1 MATVKLTKT
10 RVDAL
15 KAGDTPAYLW
25 DAELKGFGLRCTPGG
40 VKAYIVQY
48 RAGGGGRNAPKRR
61 ITIGKHGSPWTADT
75 ARAEAKRILGIVA
88 HGGDPA
94 AERQVA
100 RKAETISELIDL
112 YLAEGCAHKKP
123 LTLIAD
129 RGRFEHHIR
138 PALGKR
144 KVADVTRADIERLMA
159 DVIAG
164 RTVKPNKGPRRPGSL
179 PRGGKGVAAQVVT
192 LVGTLL
198 AFAANRRIRTDNPAH
213 GIDKP
218 KARKMERFLTSEEIA
233 RLGTALGAEE
243 KSTGNPFPATAI
255 RLLLLTGARRSEII
269 GLRWAWVDLERGAL
283 FLPDSKSGAKTIHL
297 NAPAATVL
305 GSLPHV
311 EGNPF
316 VFPGERAEQ
325 VTSGI
330 DKVWARVRSA
340 AKLEGVRLHD
350 LRHSAAS
357 IGAAKGASLLLIGKV
372 LGHRQATTTERY
384 SHLTADPVRATAEL
398 IGSHVADALGLHGS
412 PGTGADAEVLPLRK
426 A

>member
-1 MATVKLTKT
+1 MATVKLTKA

-15 KAGDTPAYLW
+15 KASGVPVYLW
-25 DAELKGFGLRCTPGG
+25 DEELKGFGLRCTPSG

-48 RAGGGGRNAPKRR
+48 RVGEGGRSAPKQR

-75 ARAEAKRILGIVA
+75 ARSEAKRLLGFVA

-94 AERQVA
+94 AKRQAA

-123 LTLIAD
+123 RTIAAD

-138 PALGKR
+138 PVLGRR
-144 KVADVTRADIERLMA
+144 KVADITRADIERLMT

-164 RTVKPNKGPRRPGSL
+164 RTVKPIEGPRRPGSV
-179 PRGGKGVAAQVVT
+179 PSGGKGVAAQVVT
-192 LVGTLL
+192 LMSTVI
-198 AFAANRRIRTDNPAH
+198 AFAVKRGFRPDNPAH

-218 KARKMERFLTSEEIA
+218 KIRKMERFLTSEEII
-233 RLGTALGAEE
+233 RLGAALAAEE
-243 KSTGNPFPATAI
+243 NATGNPFPAAAI
-255 RLLLLTGARRSEII
+255 RLLLLTGARRSEIV
-269 GLRWAWVDLERGAL
+269 GLRWAWVDFERAAL

-297 NAPAATVL
+297 SAPAAAL
-305 GSLPHV
+305 LAGLPRLD
-311 EGNPF
+311 GNPF
-316 VFPGERAEQ
+316 VFPGARAEQ

-330 DKVWARVRSA
+330 DKVWFRVRA
-340 AKLEGVRLHD
+340 AAGLEGVRLHD

-357 IGAAKGASLLLIGKV
+357 IAAARGASLLLIGKV

-384 SHLTADPVRATAEL
+384 SHLAADPVKATAEL
-398 IGSHVADALGLHGS
+398 IGTHVAGALGLRGKEEVDGS
-412 PGTGADAEVLPLRK
+412 AVVTLRK
-426 A
+426 G